1 MHSNWT
7 LFSIMSDIIVFD
19 QLADIKRLTTDES
32 FILLEKRFQKERARM
47 LGKMLDRDTNQE
59 ETLALKAVINSLEGV
74 SPMALAEKI
83 LKIEVKNRKVESPE
97 FFKLKRKR

>member
-1 MHSNWT
+1 
-7 LFSIMSDIIVFD
+7 MSDIIVFD

-32 FILLEKRFQKERARM
+32 FVLLEKRFQKERARM
-47 LGKMLDRDTNQE
+47 LGKMLDRDTDKE
-59 ETLALKAVINSLEGV
+59 ETLALKAVINSLEGL

-97 FFKLKRKR
+97 FFKVRKNR

>member
-1 MHSNWT
+1 
-7 LFSIMSDIIVFD
+7 MSDIIVFD